1 MKKMIF
7 MDKYPIY
14 ETTISKKDTQYDS
27 VDAVLRYLKAKI
39 DADKVAA
46 YIAHF
51 DPYAHT
57 ASLGGEIHPDIVEA
71 KEIIF
76 CFGQK
81 LPNATIVAARPRAIG
96 VVDTGEHLVINFME
110 APNEPSTNTMI
121 AWVNELT
128 KQTKK

>member
-1 MKKMIF
+1 MQKMIF

-14 ETTISKKDTQYDS
+14 ETTLSKKSAAYDN
-27 VDAVLRYLKAKI
+27 VQEVIAYLKAKI
-39 DADKVAA
+39 DSDSVAT
-46 YIAHF
+46 YIAQF
-51 DPYAHT
+51 DPYTHT

-81 LPNATIVAARPRAIG
+81 LLNSTVVAVRPRAIG
-96 VVDTGEHLVINFME
+96 VIDTGENLVINFME

-121 AWVNELT
+121 EWVNEL
-128 KQTKK
+128 KNSVL

>member
-1 MKKMIF
+1 MEKMIF

-14 ETTISKKDTQYDS
+14 ETIISKANTQYKS
-27 VDAVLRYLKAKI
+27 VESVMDYLKAKI
-39 DADKVAA
+39 ENDSVAA
-46 YIAHF
+46 YIAQF

-57 ASLGGEIHPDIVEA
+57 LSLGGEIDPTIIEA

-81 LPNATIVAARPRAIG
+81 LPNATIVAVRPRAIG
-96 VVDTGEHLVINFME
+96 IVDRGEDLVINFME

-121 AWVNELT
+121 AWIEEL
-128 KQTKK
+128 KN